1 MDGLILSPFFRTAQN
16 DRCIANL
23 VLARYSVD
31 TSHSDILRRET
42 QTEHRVK
49 TVAIRTRIP
58 DVISDCELS
67 AG

>member
-1 MDGLILSPFFRTAQN
+1 MDDLIVSRFFRTAQN

-31 TSHSDILRRET
+31 ASHSDILRRET

-49 TVAIRTRIP
+49 KADSIP
-58 DVISDCELS
+58 DVIRHCELS